1 MHALCVPAT
10 FKPGLEPMAYRER
23 QSPMAQL
30 LNFAPTKP
38 GHVNPVLWQ
47 QSVGIARQAC
57 ARFFRDGGTPRA
69 AVDAFGLATDPGND
83 WSRAVEAIAEA
94 LSTRPMRKAA

>member
-1 MHALCVPAT
+1 
-10 FKPGLEPMAYRER
+10 
-23 QSPMAQL
+23 MAQL

-38 GHVNPVLWQ
+38 GHVNPVLWH

-57 ARFFRDGGTPRA
+57 ARIFRDGGTPRA
-69 AVDAFGLATDPGND
+69 AVAAFALESDPGTD